1 MMKIQTKNKYSDI
14 SPNLRITLDPAC
26 SYVINIQKGGIID
39 QISCIVRDRWYL
51 LYTTIIS
58 LLLLFLST
66 RINHGHNQTPII
78 IITIFLS
85 FCYNL
90 MFECLIALAIICV
103 FIIGL
108 CCCIIF
114 FGSVAHNIAVR

>member
-1 MMKIQTKNKYSDI
+1 MMKIQTKNKYSNI

-90 MFECLIALAIICV
+90 IFECLIALAIICV
-103 FIIGL
+103 FTIGL